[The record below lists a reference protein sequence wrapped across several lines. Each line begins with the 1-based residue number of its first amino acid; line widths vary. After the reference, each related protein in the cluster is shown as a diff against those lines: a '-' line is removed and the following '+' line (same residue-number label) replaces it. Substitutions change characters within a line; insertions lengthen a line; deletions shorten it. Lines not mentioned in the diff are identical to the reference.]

1 MLCLKCQI
9 WKLFENKCPKVFLY
23 QIKGLYL
30 HITNRRYNMSEEF
43 DDFYLD
49 DEDGS
54 MPTENENDYLESIKD
69 RLARANYEA
78 IIKHG
83 IDADQTRNP
92 EVIRRII
99 EETIFYFQDLE
110 EYEKC
115 ADLKYELEK
124 L

>member
-1 MLCLKCQI
+1 M
-9 WKLFENKCPKVFLY
+9 N
-23 QIKGLYL
+23 
-30 HITNRRYNMSEEF
+30 EEF
-43 DDFYLD
+43 EDFYSD
-49 DEDGS
+49 NEDGS
-54 MPTENENDYLESIKD
+54 MPTKDDADYLESIKD

-92 EVIRRII
+92 KVIKRII

>member
-1 MLCLKCQI
+1 
-9 WKLFENKCPKVFLY
+9 
-23 QIKGLYL
+23 
-30 HITNRRYNMSEEF
+30 MSEEF
-43 DDFYLD
+43 DEFYMDGD
-49 DEDGS
+49 DES
-54 MPTENENDYLESIKD
+54 IPSENDADYLESIKD

-92 EVIRRII
+92 EVIERII
-99 EETIFYFQDLE
+99 KETIFYFQDLE

-115 ADLKYELEK
+115 ADLQHHLEK

>member
-1 MLCLKCQI
+1 M
-9 WKLFENKCPKVFLY
+9 EN
-23 QIKGLYL
+23 
-30 HITNRRYNMSEEF
+30 EF

-49 DEDGS
+49 DDGS
-54 MPTENENDYLESIKD
+54 MPTENETRHLESIKD
-69 RLARANYEA
+69 RLARANYDA

-83 IDADQTRNP
+83 IDPDATQNP
-92 EVIRRII
+92 EVIKRII

-115 ADLKYELEK
+115 ANLKYELEK

>member
-1 MLCLKCQI
+1 
-9 WKLFENKCPKVFLY
+9 
-23 QIKGLYL
+23 
-30 HITNRRYNMSEEF
+30 MSDEF

-49 DEDGS
+49 GEDESTQSVDD
-54 MPTENENDYLESIKD
+54 TDYLESIKD

-83 IDADQTRNP
+83 IDLDQTRNP

-99 EETIFYFQDLE
+99 NETIFYFQDLE

-115 ADLKYELEK
+115 ADLQNHLQK